1 MPSSASAPVRYG
13 IIGTGM
19 IARFHA
25 QAIAAVPNAKLTA
38 VYDKVPERA
47 KAFADEHGVAWESDL
62 DAFLAR
68 TDVDAV
74 TVTTPSGARVEVAV
88 PAARAGKHVLCEKP
102 IEVTPARADRI
113 INACALN
120 EVVLG
125 CVFQAR
131 TWTNVKRIKAA
142 VEAGRFGRLVM
153 ADVQLPWYRS
163 QEYYNS
169 AEWRGTWRL
178 DGGGALM
185 NQSIHIIDLLVH
197 FCGRP
202 AAACAFTDVLAHTD
216 IQVEDAAAAAVRF
229 ESGCLATITATTACN
244 PGFTRRLELC
254 GETGSVVL
262 VNDRLERWSFVDQTE
277 EDDRILAEGQH
288 GEEEQSGGAG
298 DPKAISFEGHRRQI
312 EDLTAAILEGR
323 GPIIPGTE
331 GRRAVELICGI
342 YESARSHR
350 PYLFPE
356 DDGPG
361 ARTASAIAML

>member
-1 MPSSASAPVRYG
+1 MQMPKTAAAPVRYG

-25 QAIAAVPNAKLTA
+25 RAIADVPNAKLT
-38 VYDKVPERA
+38 VVFDKVPERA
-47 KAFADEHGVAWESDL
+47 KAFADEHGVSFESDL
-62 DAFLAR
+62 DVFLSR
-68 TDVDAV
+68 EDVDVV
-74 TVTTPSGARVEVAV
+74 TVTTPSGARVDVAV

-120 EVVLG
+120 GVLLG

-131 TWTNVKRIKAA
+131 TWKNVKLIKAA
-142 VEAGRFGRLVM
+142 VDGGRFGRLVM

-169 AEWRGTWRL
+169 AEWRGTWSL

-202 AAACAFTDVLAHTD
+202 AAASAFTDVLSHTD
-216 IQVEDAAAAAVRF
+216 IQVEDTAAAAVRF
-229 ESGCLATITATTACN
+229 ENGCLATISATTACN

-254 GETGSVVL
+254 GENGSVVL
-262 VNDRLERWSFVDQTE
+262 VNDRLERWSFIDQTE
-277 EDDRILAEGQH
+277 EDDRILAEGQV
-288 GEEEQSGGAG
+288 GEEVQGGGAG
-298 DPKAISFEGHRRQI
+298 DPKAISHEGHRRQI
-312 EDLTAAILEGR
+312 EDLTAAVIEGR
-323 GPIIPGTE
+323 DPIIPGTE

-356 DDGPG
+356 DDGPTR
-361 ARTASAIAML
+361 AAALLH

>member
-1 MPSSASAPVRYG
+1 MPATAPVRYG
-13 IIGTGM
+13 IVGTGM

-25 QAIAAVPNAKLTA
+25 QAIAAVPDARLT
-38 VYDKVPERA
+38 VVFDKVPERA
-47 KAFADEHGVAWESDL
+47 KAFAAEHGVDYESDFG
-62 DAFLAR
+62 AFLAR
-68 TDVDAV
+68 PDVDAV

-88 PAARAGKHVLCEKP
+88 PAARAGKHVFCEKP

-120 EVVLG
+120 GVRLG
-125 CVFQAR
+125 CVFQSR

-142 VEAGRFGRLVM
+142 IEAGRFGRLVM
-153 ADVQLPWYRS
+153 ANVQLPWYRS
-163 QEYYNS
+163 QEYYDS

-185 NQSIHIIDLLVH
+185 NQSIHVIDLLVH

-202 AAACAFTDVLAHTD
+202 AAACAFTDVLSHYD
-216 IQVEDAAAAAVRF
+216 IQVEDVAAASVRF
-229 ESGCLATITATTACN
+229 ENGCLATISATTACN
-244 PGFTRRLELC
+244 PGFPRRLELC
-254 GETGSVVL
+254 GERGSVVL
-262 VNDRLERWSFVDQTE
+262 VNDRLERWSFLDQDE
-277 EDDRILAEGQH
+277 EDDRILAEGRQ
-288 GEEEQSGGAG
+288 GEEAPDGGAA

-312 EDLTAAILEGR
+312 ADLTAAILENR
-323 GPIIPGTE
+323 DPIIPGTE

-342 YESARSHR
+342 YESARSNR

-361 ARTASAIAML
+361 ARALAAMRL

>member
-1 MPSSASAPVRYG
+1 MPTVVSAPVRYG
-13 IIGTGM
+13 IVGTGM

-25 QAIAAVPNAKLTA
+25 RAIAAVPDARLT
-38 VYDKVPERA
+38 VVFDKVPERA
-47 KAFADEHGVAWESDL
+47 KAFADEHGVDFETDF

-102 IEVTPARADRI
+102 IEVTPERADRI

-120 EVVLG
+120 GVILG
-125 CVFQAR
+125 CVFQSR
-131 TWTNVKRIKAA
+131 TWTNVKHIKAA

-153 ADVQLPWYRS
+153 ANVQLPWYRS
-163 QEYYNS
+163 QEYYDS

-185 NQSIHIIDLLVH
+185 NQSVHIIDLLIH

-202 AAACAFTDVLAHTD
+202 ASACAFTDVMSHRN
-216 IQVEDAAAAAVRF
+216 IQVEDVAAAAVRF
-229 ESGCLATITATTACN
+229 ENGCLATISATTACN
-244 PGFTRRLELC
+244 PGFERRLELC
-254 GETGSVVL
+254 GERGSVVL
-262 VNDRLERWSFVDQTE
+262 VNDRLERWSFIDQTE
-277 EDDRILAEGQH
+277 EDDQILADGR
-288 GEEEQSGGAG
+288 QSDELPDGGAG

-312 EDLTAAILEGR
+312 ADLTAAILEGR
-323 GPIIPGTE
+323 DPIIPGTE
-331 GRRAVELICGI
+331 GRRSVELICGI
-342 YESARSHR
+342 YDSARMNR

-361 ARTASAIAML
+361 ARALASMHL